1 MKKDYIIVASVAL
14 LIAILL
20 LAPVYIYRG
29 SAQEEVINVE
39 MKERVNSDKYLVFTE
54 DEVFEN
60 TDSIPFLKFASSDLY
75 NDLKV
80 DGEYKVKVAG
90 WRIPVFSMY
99 RNIISIE

>member
-1 MKKDYIIVASVAL
+1 MKQKYTVIAFIAL
-14 LIAILL
+14 LVVLL
-20 LAPVYIYRG
+20 LVPVFIFRR

-39 MKERVNSDKYLVFTE
+39 MKERVDNDKYLVFTE

-60 TDSIPFLKFASSDLY
+60 TDSIMFFKFASSDLY

-80 DGEYKVKVAG
+80 DGEYKVKVVG
-90 WRIPVFSMY
+90 WRIPVFSMH